1 LHSWNA
7 HSKALTDLYTALHC
21 AGSTPAGTPRNI
33 PPSLPVSKGFAQ
45 LHTQIRKEFN
55 AMIRASRLAVLLPS
69 LAVVLCTSGALALSA
84 GAAADDTPP
93 APGNN
98 ASGRHH
104 DPAWA
109 ACKKQADDQKL
120 QPGDARRDFMKNCVK
135 SAHGS
140 APATP

>member
-1 LHSWNA
+1 MTS
-7 HSKALTDLYTALHC
+7 
-21 AGSTPAGTPRNI
+21 
-33 PPSLPVSKGFAQ
+33 
-45 LHTQIRKEFN
+45 
-55 AMIRASRLAVLLPS
+55 ASRLTTLLPS
-69 LAVVLCTSGALALSA
+69 LAFVLCTGGALTVTAP
-84 GAAADDTPP
+84 AAADDTPP
-93 APGNN
+93 PAAPGNN
-98 ASGRHH
+98 AGGRHH

>member
-1 LHSWNA
+1 V
-7 HSKALTDLYTALHC
+7 
-21 AGSTPAGTPRNI
+21 GSTPSGTPRKI
-33 PPSLPVSKGFAQ
+33 PPSLSVSKGNARR
-45 LHTQIRKEFN
+45 HIPIRKEFN
-55 AMIRASRLAVLLPS
+55 AMIRAYKLTTLLPVI
-69 LAVVLCTSGALALSA
+69 AVTLWTGSAVGLSA

-93 APGNN
+93 PATAPGND

-104 DPAWA
+104 NPAWA

-140 APATP
+140 APAAQ

>member
-1 LHSWNA
+1 
-7 HSKALTDLYTALHC
+7 
-21 AGSTPAGTPRNI
+21 
-33 PPSLPVSKGFAQ
+33 
-45 LHTQIRKEFN
+45 
-55 AMIRASRLAVLLPS
+55 MIRASRLTTLLPS
-69 LAVVLCTSGALALSA
+69 LAFVLCTGGALTVSA
-84 GAAADDTPP
+84 AAAADDTPP
-93 APGNN
+93 PAAPGNN
-98 ASGRHH
+98 AGGRHH